1 MAPVRRRLVS
11 LAVGIAIAGALAI
24 GLFVGG
30 GGGNLPAPSFS
41 LPRLGGSGSIGLPVR
56 SASGTRLPA
65 VVTFFASWCGP
76 CHPELPALATAVQKL
91 PGVGSRIAVLGID
104 GNDDPGSG
112 LAFARSSGVTFPV
125 GKDSLSVVAP
135 QFDVP
140 GYPATV
146 FVNSEGY
153 VVEVVRGPISVA
165 TFRTWAARIELP
177 AATG

>member
-1 MAPVRRRLVS
+1 MSPVRRRLVL
-11 LAVGIAIAGALAI
+11 LAIGLVLAGALAA

-30 GGGNLPAPSFS
+30 GASNERAPAFS
-41 LPRLGGSGSIGLPVR
+41 LPRLGGGPVVGLPVR
-56 SASGTRLPA
+56 SASGARLPV

-76 CHPELPALATAVQKL
+76 CHSELPALATAVRAM
-91 PGVGSRIAVLGID
+91 PGVGSRVAVLGID
-104 GNDDPGSG
+104 GNDDPTAG

-125 GKDSLSVVAP
+125 GKDSLSAVAP

-146 FVNSEGY
+146 FVNSAGD

-165 TFRTWAARIELP
+165 TLRTWVGRIEL
-177 AATG
+177 AAT